1 MMVTASPNWLTT
13 NALLTVD
20 DHSTTSAQRSPDN
33 GRDDAVT
40 AATQPQSPSIPLRD
54 RWGLLAIR
62 DADYF
67 IFLFIAF
74 KVSEILARTRIKL
87 QLISDEASTMTVV
100 TNPLGLNILSSM

>member
-13 NALLTVD
+13 NILLTVD
-20 DHSTTSAQRSPDN
+20 DHSTITVQRSPDN
-33 GRDDAVT
+33 GRDDAVSGSHIT
-40 AATQPQSPSIPLRD
+40 TI
-54 RWGLLAIR
+54 GE
-62 DADYF
+62 ADYF